1 MKTGINFDTYIQGF
15 AYGVLLTL
23 FTYPFLSFIIR
34 KYVSGK
40 WKVRLLFLL
49 LILVVMAFFC
59 SLFSDTLTLL
69 LVASSVLSYCLFHG
83 IADCFSRIKTI
94 GKILVEFLLAFI
106 LLLFPLVVV
115 ALAGHFRLTETIL
128 QKFPDG
134 SYSFFPGYWDDI
146 VQTSFILSVILIATK
161 FVYGYSLNKQ
171 EEIKQRKI
179 RDSRLHEELLQ
190 AQLDAL
196 YARIN
201 PHFLYNSL
209 NSIAGLALVD
219 GVKTRQMA
227 LALSR
232 FFRYSVDKRSSHLVS
247 LKEEIEMVHTYLEIE
262 KIRFG
267 NHLEFKIELSA
278 NCQKSM
284 VPRLLLQPLV
294 ENCIRH
300 GWKGD
305 MEIFRISIFIGI
317 RNSALLISVEDN
329 GQPFPDDFVPGYGLK
344 NVSDK
349 LELLFPGKTH
359 VELLNAPVKK
369 VLVTLPVRIE

>member
-1 MKTGINFDTYIQGF
+1 MTTGMSFEVYMKGLVYT
-15 AYGVLLTL
+15 VLLAL
-23 FTYPFLSFIIR
+23 FAYPFLSFIIR
-34 KYVSGK
+34 KYVCGK

-49 LILVVMAFFC
+49 FILIGIAFFC
-59 SLFSDTLTLL
+59 PLFSNPSTLL
-69 LVASSVLSYCLFHG
+69 LVGCSAISYCLFHG
-83 IADCFSRIKTI
+83 IADLFSKMKTV
-94 GKILVEFLLAFI
+94 GKVLVEFLLSFI
-106 LLLFPLVVV
+106 LFLFPLIVF
-115 ALAGHFRLTETIL
+115 ALVGHFRMTQTIL

-134 SYSFFPGYWDDI
+134 SYTFFPGYWDDI
-146 VQTSFILSVILIATK
+146 VQTSLILSVILITAK
-161 FVYGYSLNKQ
+161 YVYGYGLEKQ
-171 EEIKQRKI
+171 EKIKQRKV
-179 RDSRLHEELLQ
+179 RESRLHEELLQ

-219 GVKTRQMA
+219 GDKTRQMA

-247 LKEEIEMVHTYLEIE
+247 LEEEMEMVHTYLEIE

-267 NHLEFKIELSA
+267 NRLDFKIELSA
-278 NCQKSM
+278 NCQKSR

-305 MEIFRISIFIGI
+305 LEIFRIRISICI
-317 RNSALLISVEDN
+317 RNSALQISVEDN
-329 GQPFPDDFVPGYGLK
+329 GLPFPDDFVPGYGLK

-359 VELLNAPVKK
+359 LELLNAPVKK
-369 VLVTLPVRIE
+369 VRITLPVRIE